1 MHTEEDINRVEETI
15 TGTLTGLQGA
25 TLIHQIKYQPNG
37 TVTAK
42 KMPSD
47 ETNFPVRVYMRSKGV
62 GL

>member
-1 MHTEEDINRVEETI
+1 MHTQEDIDRVEETI
-15 TGTLTGLQGA
+15 TGTLTSLQGA

-37 TVTAK
+37 NMSAK

-47 ETNFPVRVYMRSKGV
+47 ETSFPVRVYMKRKGV